1 MEEFY
6 RRLQAGMARANALK
20 TKYPAPL
27 YWGYLSLRE
36 IPGRYRRR
44 PDNSNNRPRRYSP

>member
-20 TKYPAPL
+20 TKYFAPL
-27 YWGYLSLRE
+27 YWGAFISQGDPRALPQA
-36 IPGRYRRR
+36 PGQFQ
-44 PDNSNNRPRRYSP
+44 